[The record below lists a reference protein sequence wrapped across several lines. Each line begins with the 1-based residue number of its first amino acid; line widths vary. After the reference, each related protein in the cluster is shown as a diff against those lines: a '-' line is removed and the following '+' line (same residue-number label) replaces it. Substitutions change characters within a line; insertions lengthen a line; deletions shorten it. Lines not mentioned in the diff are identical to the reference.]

1 MIAGYLRWVDVDP
14 SARPPLDLART
25 AQLLRP
31 LVAAAAKLR
40 GPGFREALVCA
51 LHRELLIAFG
61 PWVAGWTWSASEPGG
76 GGPVHGWCCADHSL
90 FPVAEDP
97 AGGPRADLADR
108 DDDPVTASTARVIA
122 ALEDWQ
128 RCLEELAALFDE
140 IHGKHKLPPPG
151 GTRSQIERGVE
162 VAASRVLPWVIARTH
177 AEDAWYSTFTKLLA
191 WYVESAGYDLEL
203 ARDVIAETIDGKFLS
218 WMEPDAPVATATC
231 GEIGRAIA
239 GMAQSTDERDATAA
253 WRLARP
259 RAFANLEKVV
269 HVPVR
274 ADGHRRYIEE
284 RDRDRDPDRAERM
297 LAALELCRDS
307 ARRGMSLTFDQ
318 MCEWQAAVLGEK
330 QVGFRTGKA
339 FAKGGREVYPFT
351 PSTQANFEEALND
364 SAGTVAIHAA
374 RVYLDVCFYHPFP
387 DGNARAARLALDHV
401 LTRNG
406 YALHVAEPVF
416 IVSRTI
422 VDRSVGWSFA
432 RVLDRLIGPLD
443 RT

>member
-1 MIAGYLRWVDVDP
+1 M
-14 SARPPLDLART
+14 
-25 AQLLRP
+25 RP
-31 LVAAAAKLR
+31 LVAAAAKAR
-40 GPGFREALVCA
+40 RPEFRETLVES

-76 GGPVHGWCCADHSL
+76 GGPVHGWCCAEHGL

-128 RCLEELAALFDE
+128 RCLEELAALFAE
-140 IHGKHKLPPPG
+140 IRGEQELPAPG
-151 GTRSQIERGVE
+151 GIRSSIERGVE
-162 VAASRVLPWVIARTH
+162 LAASRVLPWVIARTR

-203 ARDVIAETIDGKFLS
+203 ARDVIAETIDGKFQS
-218 WMEPDAPVATATC
+218 WMEPGEPLATSTC
-231 GEIGRAIA
+231 GEIGRAI
-239 GMAQSTDERDATAA
+239 GRMAHSTDERDATAA
-253 WRLARP
+253 WQTARP
-259 RAFANLEKVV
+259 RVFANPEKVV
-269 HVPVR
+269 HVRVR
-274 ADGHRRYIEE
+274 DDGHRRYIEE
-284 RDRDRDPDRAERM
+284 RDRVRDPERAERM

-318 MCEWQAAVLGEK
+318 MCEWQAAVLGER

-339 FAKGGREVYPFT
+339 FAKAGRELYPFT
-351 PSTQANFEEALND
+351 PTTQASFEAALID
-364 SAGTVAIHAA
+364 SDGTTDIAIRAA

-406 YALHVAEPVF
+406 FALHVAEPAF
-416 IVSRTI
+416 IVSRTAT
-422 VDRSVGWSFA
+422 DRLMGWSLA
-432 RVLDRLIGPLD
+432 RVLDRLIGPI
-443 RT
+443 